1 MIRLLSDLKNCLV
14 TLLLL
19 WGRLRGKEISG
30 VDVDVVP
37 EVLLEA
43 VVVVAAAASAATVLT
58 TVTPLRVRRRRELPP
73 SVSLLA
79 SIEIGGAALVPD
91 PH

>member
-43 VVVVAAAASAATVLT
+43 VVIVAAAAATVLT
-58 TVTPLRVRRRRELPP
+58 TVTSLRVRRRRELPP

>member
-43 VVVVAAAASAATVLT
+43 VVVVAAAAAATVLT

>member
-1 MIRLLSDLKNCLV
+1 MITLLSNLKNCLV

-43 VVVVAAAASAATVLT
+43 VVVIAAAATVLT

-73 SVSLLA
+73 SVSLLT